1 VRQRLRPSWRFRF
14 EEPAKGEETTP
25 VQTSEVE
32 VVETAEAVVPKPDV
46 SGEDAIEK
54 QEKKDKG
61 AK

>member
-1 VRQRLRPSWRFRF
+1 
-14 EEPAKGEETTP
+14 
-25 VQTSEVE
+25 VE